1 MTAHPT
7 DLLPGYVLGDLDGVE
22 TGTAETH
29 LSTCPVCRAEVARL
43 RDALFSLADELP
55 GSAPPGRTWSRI
67 QARRSAIS
75 PDRSQQ
81 PDARSPGSRSPAGR
95 PPLRQRPQRLWLV
108 AAATVV
114 LALGTVVVRLVD
126 APSQQA
132 VVRQWEA
139 QGASRLTLSSR
150 DGQAFGT
157 LLVRTDGQALVVFRT
172 PAPNGR
178 VYQAWGRQA
187 SGALTEGPVSLGFTD
202 STVMQVAWRGYA
214 SVGISVEPAGGSPAP
229 THPLGRVTLPSG

>member
-7 DLLPGYVLGDLDGVE
+7 DLLPEYVLGDLDRVE
-22 TGTAETH
+22 TDAVETH
-29 LSTCPVCRAEVARL
+29 LSTCPACRAEVARL
-43 RDALFSLADELP
+43 RDALFSLADDLP
-55 GSAPPGRTWSRI
+55 GAAPPSSTWNRI

-75 PDRSQQ
+75 PGKFRQ
-81 PDARSPGSRSPAGR
+81 PVGMSPH
-95 PPLRQRPQRLWLV
+95 RQRPRWLWL
-108 AAATVV
+108 AAAAVIVV
-114 LALGTVVVRLVD
+114 LVLGTVATRLVG

-132 VVRQWEA
+132 TVRQWEA
-139 QGASRLTLSSR
+139 RGASRLTLSSR

-172 PAPNGR
+172 PAPDGR

-187 SGALTEGPVSLGFTD
+187 SGALTEMPVSLGFTGG
-202 STVMQVAWRGYA
+202 TVMQVAWQGYA

-229 THPLGRVTLPSG
+229 THPLGRVVLPGG

>member
-7 DLLPGYVLGDLDGVE
+7 NLLPGYVLGDLDGVE
-22 TGTAETH
+22 TGTVETH
-29 LSTCPVCRAEVARL
+29 LSTCPVCRAEVSGL
-43 RDALFSLADELP
+43 RNALFSMADDLP
-55 GSAPPGRTWSRI
+55 GAAPPASTWNRI

-75 PDRSQQ
+75 SGKFRQ
-81 PDARSPGSRSPAGR
+81 PGGMSSH
-95 PPLRQRPQRLWLV
+95 RQRPRWLWLA

-114 LALGTVVVRLVD
+114 LAVGTVVPRLVG

-139 QGASRLTLSSR
+139 QGASRLTLLSR

-157 LLVRTDGQALVVFRT
+157 LLVRTDGQALVVLRT

-178 VYQAWGRQA
+178 VYQAWGRQTG
-187 SGALTEGPVSLGFTD
+187 GAPTAGPVSLGFTD
-202 STVMQVAWRGYA
+202 GTVMQVAWRGYA

-229 THPLGRVTLPSG
+229 THPLGRVVLFGS